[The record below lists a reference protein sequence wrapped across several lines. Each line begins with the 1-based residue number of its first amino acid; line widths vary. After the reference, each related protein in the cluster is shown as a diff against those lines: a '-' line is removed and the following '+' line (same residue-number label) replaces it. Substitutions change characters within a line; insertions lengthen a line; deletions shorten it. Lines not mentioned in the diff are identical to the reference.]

1 MRLPQRLHVGNPEKA
16 QSRVYKRIFKRD
28 RNWGRRKMELDRQQ
42 GYGKELGQ
50 ERSFQGSPQCHYC
63 NHFNNHACASCFK
76 NSKSPQYKGQMSM
89 LHYGRTQG
97 QEVNWPSN
105 TTSAIASDPE
115 PQRVVT
121 YYSNQ
126 DDMPRRHMQKTR
138 SQQAASLPQST
149 KTTLQVLLAMDSQ
162 YYNRQA
168 EQPSN
173 QENDPARAASE
184 ASNCASIACD

>member
-1 MRLPQRLHVGNPEKA
+1 MLTPA
-16 QSRVYKRIFKRD
+16 ASRT
-28 RNWGRRKMELDRQQ
+28 
-42 GYGKELGQ
+42 
-50 ERSFQGSPQCHYC
+50 
-63 NHFNNHACASCFK
+63 
-76 NSKSPQYKGQMSM
+76 KSSQYKGHMSM
-89 LHYGRTQG
+89 QHYGQTQAQG
-97 QEVNWPSN
+97 VNWPSN
-105 TTSAIASDPE
+105 ATSTIASSPE

-126 DDMPRRHMQKTR
+126 VDTPRRHMQQTR

-173 QENDPARAASE
+173 QENDPARAVSE
-184 ASNCASIACD
+184 ASNYVSIACDWRSLSHIIRRI